1 MPTDSGTSMKVWTL
15 GAKVLDLDFEVAFL
29 RTLGGA
35 PVLDEILTVD
45 NRSIRVVLMQWGDKY
60 LHLFSSAVYEARL
73 GRELPA
79 GLCHVVFEAD
89 DFDGQRQRALQ
100 AGAREILPPQR
111 IAAGFGVRDVSFLES
126 PGGILFELIRIHENR
141 VPDLNADNTSE
152 EK

>member
-1 MPTDSGTSMKVWTL
+1 MKVWTL
-15 GAKVLDLDFEVAFL
+15 GAKVPDLDSEVAFL
-29 RTLGGA
+29 QKLGGA
-35 PVLDEILTVD
+35 AVLDEVLTVD
-45 NRSIRVVLMQWGDKY
+45 NRAIRVVLMQWGDKY

-73 GRELPA
+73 GREISA
-79 GLCHVVFEAD
+79 GLCHVVFEAR

-111 IAAGFGVRDVSFLES
+111 IEAGFGIRDVSFLES

-141 VPDLNADNTSE
+141 VPNLNAGNASE